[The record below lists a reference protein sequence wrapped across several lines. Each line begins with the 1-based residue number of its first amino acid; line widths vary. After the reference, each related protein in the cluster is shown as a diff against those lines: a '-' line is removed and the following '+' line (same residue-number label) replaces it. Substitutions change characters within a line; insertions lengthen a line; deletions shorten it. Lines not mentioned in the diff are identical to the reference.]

1 MSSVGIIIFLASIP
15 VASSLEFGLIAKYIE
30 TETPLETK
38 RRFTDLNEYD
48 FGFRGFKQG

>member
-30 TETPLETK
+30 TPYETK
-38 RRFTDLNEYD
+38 SRFTDLNEYD